1 MGYKINKGIKT
12 IQVSGQSNVVAD
24 NDDAAITL
32 AAGSN
37 VTITTNAST
46 DTVTIAA
53 SSDVVDDT
61 TPQLGGDLDVNGKVI
76 VSASN
81 GDIEITPNGSGDI
94 ILDSQKWPQADGS
107 SGQYLKTDGSGQ
119 LSWGTVSGGGGSG
132 IASVAADTTPQLGG
146 DLDVNGKDI
155 VSASNGDITLTPNGS
170 GDVILDGQKWPQADG
185 SSGQYLKTDGS
196 GQLSWGTVS
205 GGGGG
210 GSVDLLGSSTSAIT
224 PGASAA
230 IDATHAANHTISTDN
245 VIIPVDTSSSGANAA
260 VTITLYAA
268 SGNAGRIV
276 CVKDVGGAAY
286 TNNITID
293 ANSSETIDGQTTQA
307 ISSNYGAVKMFCD
320 GSNWFII

>member
-1 MGYKINKGIKT
+1 MPPYNYLFGGVMGYKINKGIKT

-53 SSDVVDDT
+53 SGGGGSSDVVDDT

-81 GDIEITPNGSGDI
+81 GDVEITPNGSGD
-94 ILDSQKWPQADGS
+94 L
-107 SGQYLKTDGSGQ
+107 
-119 LSWGTVSGGGGSG
+119 
-132 IASVAADTTPQLGG
+132 
-146 DLDVNGKDI
+146 
-155 VSASNGDITLTPNGS
+155 
-170 GDVILDGQKWPQADG
+170 ILDGQKWPQADG

-210 GSVDLLGSSTSAIT
+210 GGSVDLLGSSTSAIT
-224 PGASAA
+224 AADDAA
-230 IDATHAANHTISTDN
+230 ITAQKTGAYTAVTDN
-245 VIIPVDTSSSGANAA
+245 VIIPVNTSSSA

-276 CVKDVGGAAY
+276 CVKDTGGSAY

-293 ANSSETIDGQTTQA
+293 ANGSETIDGATTQTIA
-307 ISSNYGAVKMFCD
+307 SNYGSLLMFCN
-320 GSNWFII
+320 GSAWFII